1 MVTLRM
7 RSQKAQVRTLNDEL
21 EKAGESPEALCQLDG
36 EKAWLIDRTIRSARE
51 LKEEFERKQKTTT
64 ALPVETLLEFHNEL
78 LELIDL
84 ELRLSARVQERA
96 SEAAETTGEIFDPTP
111 MVQAA
116 DDLLQLRMRVA
127 GLSEWLESPTP
138 SPACPTGRRRNARRP
153 SRKGSTRRRKNCL
166 TGCDGVG
173 LSSRNDPMEW
183 RTIVTSRTSAAL

>member
-1 MVTLRM
+1 MV
-7 RSQKAQVRTLNDEL
+7 
-21 EKAGESPEALCQLDG
+21 
-36 EKAWLIDRTIRSARE
+36 DRPDHPIRAE

-138 SPACPTGRRRNARRP
+138 SPALPHRSEAERKAAFEKGEYQTAEELLNRVRRGGP
-153 SRKGSTRRRKNCL
+153 LVK
-166 TGCDGVG
+166 
-173 LSSRNDPMEW
+173 E
-183 RTIVTSRTSAAL
+183 